1 MFDSATLAVIRQQ
14 FPALKRTHKG
24 KPVVYLDGP
33 GGTQP
38 VESAIEAMTAYMRG
52 GMANVH
58 GQFPTSIETD
68 AMITASRKAMADMLG
83 CAPGEVAYGANAT
96 SLIFAV
102 SRALARQWKAGDEII
117 VCESDHRA
125 NVDPW
130 LLAAADRG
138 VVVRWLPCDPH
149 TLCLDYDLLDTL
161 ITPKTR
167 LVALGYASNA
177 VGTINNVSL
186 VAGKAHAVGALMAV
200 DAVHI
205 APHVG
210 ISMADLGADM
220 LFCSVYKFFGG
231 HIGVAAI
238 RRDVFEN
245 LESYRLAPA
254 SSATPDKL
262 ETGTKSHE
270 AIASI
275 VPALDFVA
283 SLGRGNNRRERLLSG
298 FNRIEMHENALA
310 EKARKGLAAMPFV
323 RLWQASAGCPKTATI
338 AFTISSRAPGDV
350 CRHAA
355 DAWGVFL
362 ADGDFY
368 ASTLAEKL
376 GLRTSGGWVRAGM
389 APYNTPEEVEIF
401 LEAVNS
407 VGQL

>member
-1 MFDSATLAVIRQQ
+1 MFDSATLAAIRQQ
-14 FPALKRTHKG
+14 FPALKRTHNG
-24 KPVVYLDGP
+24 KPVIYLDGP

-38 VESAIEAMTAYMRG
+38 VESAIEAMAAYMRG
-52 GMANVH
+52 GVANVH

-68 AMITASRKAMADMLG
+68 AMIAASREAMADMLG
-83 CAPGEVAYGANAT
+83 CAPDEVAYGANAT

-102 SRALARQWKAGDEII
+102 SRALSRQWKAGDEII
-117 VCESDHRA
+117 VCETDHRA

-186 VAGKAHAVGALMAV
+186 VARKAHAVGALMAV

-205 APHVG
+205 APHIG
-210 ISMADLGADM
+210 ISMADLDADM

-231 HIGVAAI
+231 HMGVAAV
-238 RRDVFEN
+238 RRNLFEN

-262 ETGTKSHE
+262 ETGTKAHE
-270 AIASI
+270 ALASI
-275 VPALDFVA
+275 VPALEFVA
-283 SLGRGNNRRERLLSG
+283 SLGNGNSRRERILSG
-298 FNRIEMHENALA
+298 FNRIERHENALA
-310 EKARKGLAAMPFV
+310 ETARKGLAAMPFV
-323 RLWQASAGCPKTATI
+323 RLWQAPADCSKTATI
-338 AFTISSRAPGDV
+338 AFTISARAPRDV

-368 ASTLAEKL
+368 SSTLAEKL
-376 GLRTSGGWVRAGM
+376 GLCASGGWIRAGM

-401 LEAVNS
+401 LEAINS
-407 VGQL
+407 VK